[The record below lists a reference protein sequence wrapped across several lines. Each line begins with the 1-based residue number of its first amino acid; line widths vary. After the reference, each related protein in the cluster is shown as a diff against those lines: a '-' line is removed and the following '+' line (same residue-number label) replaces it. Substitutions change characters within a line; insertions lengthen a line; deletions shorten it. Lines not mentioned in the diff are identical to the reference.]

1 MNIMKSLL
9 LSVLCLAAVTG
20 CGQRTVPYRQM
31 QPPMMRQAPMGNP
44 GMYPSNGNTRVW
56 VNLKT
61 HVYHYPGSRAYGG
74 TKYGRFE
81 SEQQAV
87 AEGNRPAANNQ

>member
-1 MNIMKSLL
+1 MQMNQGSF
-9 LSVLCLAAVTG
+9 SSG
-20 CGQRTVPYRQM
+20 
-31 QPPMMRQAPMGNP
+31 
-44 GMYPSNGNTRVW
+44 GNTRVW

-61 HVYHYPGSRAYGG
+61 HVYHYPGSRTYGA